1 MGLGRVR
8 MKFQMVLVVLNLI
21 ASGAVYSADC
31 SSEKLEELVSI
42 SKQKSSKVIL
52 NCSIKLDPS
61 MVVDREV
68 RFLGAEGSNSTLD
81 CQGALLK
88 RGIRVSSKR
97 VVMEDGKIKWVRPE
111 NITIKNCNIKEGI
124 RVSGIKD
131 IGVINHPEMIA
142 SSRLPGHTI
151 RAQAAAPMNIKVENS
166 VIEASGGV
174 PIYIDG
180 GTVGFSLINS
190 TVNGFSNID
199 GVYLD
204 AESSSHVFSGNT
216 FNLDVGRVII
226 AIDGSAK
233 NKIVNNKF
241 TGKRYAG
248 IWVFRNCGEKG
259 LVRHQTP
266 YGNLISS
273 NTFLP
278 AAGQVDPDIWI
289 GSRNKTF
296 DEESFCWQDKNLE
309 HIENISDLFGLSFK
323 QLPIKTQKLILSAK
337 NYEAGSSKNN
347 LDMAKNNEVINNVTS
362 LPIKVT
368 SPDNIIRDNEAPKI
382 IRGPYYKEC
391 NAEGDNEGC
400 FAKFSCPKGMRVHKV
415 KAACNLETTF
425 ISKMALYEMG
435 KDDKIK
441 IVRSSLT
448 LEGSL
453 CKINEVSLNKGEAS
467 LSSLIGQDI
476 LRLSCQETEKNG
488 GDCAV
493 KAEIYC
499 EE

>member
-1 MGLGRVR
+1 
-8 MKFQMVLVVLNLI
+8 MKFQVALALLNLI
-21 ASGAVYSADC
+21 VSGAVYSADC
-31 SSEKLEELVSI
+31 SSEKLEELFSPPTA
-42 SKQKSSKVIL
+42 KSSKVIL

-61 MVVDREV
+61 RAVEREV
-68 RFLGAEGSNSTLD
+68 RFLGPEGSNSILD

-88 RGIRVSSKR
+88 RGVRVSSKR
-97 VVMEDGKIKWVRPE
+97 VVMEDGKIKWLRPE
-111 NITIKNCNIKEGI
+111 NITIRNCNIKEGI
-124 RVSGIKD
+124 RVSGIKE

-166 VIEASGGV
+166 IIEATGGA

-190 TVNGFSNID
+190 TVNGFSNVD

-233 NKIVNNKF
+233 NKIINNKF
-241 TGKRYAG
+241 AGKRYAG

-266 YGNLISS
+266 FDNLISS
-273 NTFLP
+273 NIFLP
-278 AAGQVDPDIWI
+278 TAGQIDPDIWI
-289 GSRNKTF
+289 GSRNKFF
-296 DEESFCWQDKNLE
+296 DEESFCWQDKKLD
-309 HIENISDLFGLSFK
+309 HIANVSDLFDLSFK
-323 QLPIKTQKLILSAK
+323 QLPIKTQKLILDAE
-337 NYEAGSSKNN
+337 NYEVGSSKYN
-347 LDMAKNNEVINNVTS
+347 LDMAKNNIVTNNVTS
-362 LPIKVT
+362 LPIRVS
-368 SPDNIIRDNEAPKI
+368 SPDNIIRDNEAPRI

-391 NAEGDNEGC
+391 NVQGSNEGC
-400 FAKFSCPKGMRVHKV
+400 FTKFTCPKGTRIHAV
-415 KAACNLETTF
+415 KAACNLETPT

-435 KDDKIK
+435 KESKIK

-448 LEGSL
+448 KEGSL
-453 CKINEVSLNKGEAS
+453 CSVNDISLNEGEMS
-467 LSSLIGQDI
+467 LSSLVGQDI
-476 LRLSCQETEKNG
+476 LRLSCKETEKNG

-493 KAEIYC
+493 KAEVYC